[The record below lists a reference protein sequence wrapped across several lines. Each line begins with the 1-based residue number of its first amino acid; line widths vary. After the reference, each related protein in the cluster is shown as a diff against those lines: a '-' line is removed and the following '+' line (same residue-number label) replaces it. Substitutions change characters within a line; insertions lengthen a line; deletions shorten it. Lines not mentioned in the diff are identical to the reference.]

1 MWNFIFAKSL
11 TGSKSL
17 TDLLRPARPGTKR
30 SARARTRIT
39 NLATA
44 RNTVQVLV
52 SLVLLYT
59 GFQFYLF
66 VTHFETG
73 GRTPFAAR
81 PPLVEGFLPISGLV
95 SVKHLLVNG
104 IFDSIHPAG
113 LVIFLT
119 ILAVSLL
126 FKKAFCSWFCPIGTL
141 FEWTWKIGR
150 RVLGTNISLPKIL
163 DYPLM
168 AIKYLILAFFIK
180 AIVLD
185 MDGTAIA
192 AFVHSPYNM
201 IVDVKMLYFFTKMST
216 GVAVSLLALLALS
229 AVVKNFWCRY
239 LCPYG
244 ALLGLISFLS
254 PITVTR
260 NASLCTDCRACT
272 RVCPNRI
279 DVARATSVASP
290 ECSACLTCVD
300 ACPRRGALE
309 LRVLGE
315 RAISGWAFA
324 ALLVAFPAVMLILA
338 RVTGHWETSLT
349 YADWAQLIP
358 LAEGVAHP

>member
-1 MWNFIFAKSL
+1 MWDFPLAKSL
-11 TGSKSL
+11 TGSKSVPG
-17 TDLLRPARPGTKR
+17 LLRPGRPGTKR

-39 NLATA
+39 SLAAA
-44 RNTVQVLV
+44 RNAVQVLV
-52 SLVLLYT
+52 SLVLLYA
-59 GFQFYLF
+59 GLQFYLF

-73 GRTPFAAR
+73 GRTPFVAR

-95 SVKHLLVNG
+95 SVK
-104 IFDSIHPAG
+104 
-113 LVIFLT
+113 
-119 ILAVSLL
+119 
-126 FKKAFCSWFCPIGTL
+126 
-141 FEWTWKIGR
+141 
-150 RVLGTNISLPKIL
+150 
-163 DYPLM
+163 
-168 AIKYLILAFFIK
+168 
-180 AIVLD
+180 LD
-185 MDGTAIA
+185 MDGAAIA

-216 GVAVSLLALLALS
+216 GVMVFLLALLAIS

-254 PITVTR
+254 PVTVTR
-260 NASLCTDCRACT
+260 NASLCTGCGACT

-290 ECSACLTCVD
+290 ECSACLTCVN
-300 ACPRRGALE
+300 ACPKRGALQ

-324 ALLVAFPAVMLILA
+324 ALLIAFPTVMLILA

-358 LAEGVAHP
+358 LAEAVAHP